1 MTSFPS
7 FERERGMKSLF
18 RTLVGLRVLVVAE
31 DVGELLGV
39 GLELLLLKELLFEV
53 KDVFSLT
60 RVCLF
65 SNLRFQFRQS
75 RKAPLH
81 SRKHTTSNM

>member
-31 DVGELLGV
+31 DVGELLRDV
-39 GLELLLLKELLFEV
+39 LELEEGDRLLLSGLFIFEL
-53 KDVFSLT
+53 K
-60 RVCLF
+60 
-65 SNLRFQFRQS
+65 
-75 RKAPLH
+75 
-81 SRKHTTSNM
+81 